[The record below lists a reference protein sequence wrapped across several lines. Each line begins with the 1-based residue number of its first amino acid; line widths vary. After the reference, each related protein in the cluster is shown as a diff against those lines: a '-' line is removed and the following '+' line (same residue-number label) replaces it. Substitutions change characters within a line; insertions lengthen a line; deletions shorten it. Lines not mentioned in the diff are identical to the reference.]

1 LKAYLSIIKLRFA
14 VQLQYR
20 AAAAAG
26 LFTQLFFGFVRVMVF
41 HAFYLSTDVIQP
53 MSLEQT
59 VTYTWLVQ
67 ATLGMLPGNADAE
80 VLSLIRSGNV
90 AYELCRPVNLY
101 FSWYC
106 RLIALRVVPLILRGI
121 PLFVIVSLLPESY
134 GVKLPVSV
142 LSGVAFII
150 EMVGALLLGCAISNI
165 ISMSALWTVAGD
177 GVQRLLPAL
186 VMIFS
191 GNIIP
196 LAFFPEWAQP
206 ALRYL
211 PFSGLVD
218 IPFRLYLGSLPPTQ
232 ILPLFIL
239 QLSWTVVFIGLG
251 LWLLSSTTKRVVV
264 QGG

>member
-1 LKAYLSIIKLRFA
+1 MRAYLSIIKLRFA

-26 LFTQLFFGFVRVMVF
+26 FFTQLFFGLVRVMVF
-41 HAFYLSTDVIQP
+41 HAFYLSTTVMQP

-67 ATLGMLPGNADAE
+67 VTLRMLPWNGDGE
-80 VLSLIRSGNV
+80 VLNLIRSGNM
-90 AYELCRPVNLY
+90 AYEMCRPINIY
-101 FSWYC
+101 FSWYS
-106 RLIALRVVPLILRGI
+106 RLIALRIVPLFLTGL
-121 PLFVIVSLLPESY
+121 PLFIIVLLLPSNY
-134 GVKLPVSV
+134 GATLPASV
-142 LSGVAFII
+142 LSGVAFVIS
-150 EMVGALLLGCAISNI
+150 MTGALLLGCAISNI
-165 ISMSALWTVAGD
+165 IAISALWTVAGD

-191 GNIIP
+191 GSIIP

-206 ALRYL
+206 ALKYL

-218 IPFRLYLGSLPPTQ
+218 IPFRFYLNAFPPDQ
-232 ILPLFIL
+232 IYPLLVL
-239 QLSWTVVFIGLG
+239 QLSWTGIFIGLG
-251 LWLLSSTTKRVVV
+251 LWLLSSATKRVVV